1 MGVPHQNWQALAA
14 GGFQDANASGT
25 GSVVSRD
32 MLDSLRM
39 AQSGNNMALPTGSY
53 PDGYLGTIRSRQD
66 DRLLDSLKNRE
77 NQRAYQRGVHKG
89 ERIDPAQ
96 YLWPDGLDPQRG
108 IWNQAKGGP
117 RITPAAELVDPP
129 HLVNDGKAGPS
140 VTANEPGVIDPYR
153 AANLSALRPPW
164 R

>member
-1 MGVPHQNWQALAA
+1 MSAPHQNWQALAA

-32 MLDSLRM
+32 FLDRLRM
-39 AQSGNNMALPTGSY
+39 AQAGNNMNIPTGSY

-66 DRLLDSLKNRE
+66 DRLLDSVKNRE

-96 YLWPDGLDPQRG
+96 YIWPPEMDPVRGLR
-108 IWNQAKGGP
+108 NQARGGNRNVP
-117 RITPAAELVDPP
+117 LVELVDPP

-140 VTANEPGVIDPYR
+140 VVGNEPGVIDPFR
-153 AANLSALRPPW
+153 ASQLSSLRPPW